1 MELKETKVLPREG
14 SGQVVREVCLPY
26 GFIEAGR
33 EICSRMMDIGDAAE
47 LALRL
52 CDMAKLLAQS

>member
-1 MELKETKVLPREG
+1 MALKDGLVPREDAE
-14 SGQVVREVCLPY
+14 QVVREVCLPY

-47 LALRL
+47 LVLRR
-52 CDMAKLLAQS
+52 CDMAKLLTQS